1 VARLRSTRRY
11 GRRRIATSRSFW
23 AIGVRQS
30 QPVFRS
36 AARPTVA
43 QRRSD
48 RHSWRVATENGGEQR
63 DQESDGYTNRYEHAP
78 IGERP
83 HVERPRPQENEP
95 GQSRLQMVGGQFLT
109 VTVTVLELLLP
120 VMSWAVTVMV

>member
-1 VARLRSTRRY
+1 VSARVSQY
-11 GRRRIATSRSFW
+11 FA
-23 AIGVRQS
+23 RQHD
-30 QPVFRS
+30 
-36 AARPTVA
+36 
-43 QRRSD
+43 RRSHGEGRS

-95 GQSRLQMVGGQFLT
+95 GQMVGGQFLT

-120 VMSWAVTVMV
+120 VMSWR